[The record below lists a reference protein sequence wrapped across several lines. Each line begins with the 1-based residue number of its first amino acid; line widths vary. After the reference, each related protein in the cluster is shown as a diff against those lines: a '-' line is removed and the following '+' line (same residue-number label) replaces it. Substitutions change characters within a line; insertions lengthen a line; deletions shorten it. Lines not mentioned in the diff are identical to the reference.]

1 MDFEIVEFLN
11 RYIHPIEEP
20 RQWLPIVTLVIA
32 WYLLWRAIAFQ
43 KRDKSR
49 YYQQIEQQ
57 QLLKLLR
64 NANRKIIFL
73 AITTVFFSFLAFF
86 IDITI

>member
-1 MDFEIVEFLN
+1 MISEIVEILS
-11 RYIHPIEEP
+11 RYIHPIEDP
-20 RQWLPIVTLVIA
+20 RQWLPIAVLVIA
-32 WYLLWRAIAFQ
+32 WYLLWRAIIYQ
-43 KRDKSR
+43 KKDKYQ

-64 NANRKIIFL
+64 NANQKIIFL

-86 IDITI
+86 VVTI